1 MYLYEKKGIGPPLE
15 AQEED
20 SCGRDSIDVAEE
32 NHGRRGVG
40 GGGVGSQGV
49 SRFLS
54 RRCSRC
60 EALFC
65 VLCALC
71 VFSVHCSRFS
81 SWGTASGV
89 VGSNKVGRCCSVWT
103 SSSSSGRSIS
113 STSCAAPFGLGAGKQ
128 RRLLSGD

>member
-1 MYLYEKKGIGPPLE
+1 MYLYEKKGTGPPPK

-20 SCGRDSIDVAEE
+20 ICVRDSIDVAEE
-32 NHGRRGVG
+32 DDGRRGVG

-71 VFSVHCSRFS
+71 VFSVL
-81 SWGTASGV
+81 V
-89 VGSNKVGRCCSVWT
+89 VGHC
-103 SSSSSGRSIS
+103 
-113 STSCAAPFGLGAGKQ
+113 
-128 RRLLSGD
+128 

>member
-1 MYLYEKKGIGPPLE
+1 MFVFLIFNENKMPMCICMKKGTGPSPPK

-32 NHGRRGVG
+32 DDGPRGVG
-40 GGGVGSQGV
+40 GAVGSQGV

-71 VFSVHCSRFS
+71 VFSVL
-81 SWGTASGV
+81 V
-89 VGSNKVGRCCSVWT
+89 VGHC
-103 SSSSSGRSIS
+103 
-113 STSCAAPFGLGAGKQ
+113 
-128 RRLLSGD
+128 

>member
-1 MYLYEKKGIGPPLE
+1 MYFYEKKGTGPPPK

-20 SCGRDSIDVAEE
+20 ICVRDSIDIAEE
-32 NHGRRGVG
+32 DDGRRGV

-71 VFSVHCSRFS
+71 VFSVL
-81 SWGTASGV
+81 V
-89 VGSNKVGRCCSVWT
+89 VGHC
-103 SSSSSGRSIS
+103 
-113 STSCAAPFGLGAGKQ
+113 
-128 RRLLSGD
+128 

>member
-1 MYLYEKKGIGPPLE
+1 MYLYEKKGLGHPPPK

-32 NHGRRGVG
+32 DHGRRGV

-71 VFSVHCSRFS
+71 VFSVL
-81 SWGTASGV
+81 V
-89 VGSNKVGRCCSVWT
+89 VGHC
-103 SSSSSGRSIS
+103 
-113 STSCAAPFGLGAGKQ
+113 
-128 RRLLSGD
+128 

>member
-1 MYLYEKKGIGPPLE
+1 MYLYEKRDWAFPPPKT
-15 AQEED
+15 QEED

-32 NHGRRGVG
+32 DDGPRGVG

-71 VFSVHCSRFS
+71 VFSVL
-81 SWGTASGV
+81 V
-89 VGSNKVGRCCSVWT
+89 VGHC
-103 SSSSSGRSIS
+103 
-113 STSCAAPFGLGAGKQ
+113 
-128 RRLLSGD
+128 

>member
-1 MYLYEKKGIGPPLE
+1 MYLYEKRDWAFPPPKT
-15 AQEED
+15 QEED

-32 NHGRRGVG
+32 DHGRRGVG
-40 GGGVGSQGV
+40 GGAVGSQGV

-71 VFSVHCSRFS
+71 VFSVL
-81 SWGTASGV
+81 V
-89 VGSNKVGRCCSVWT
+89 VGHC
-103 SSSSSGRSIS
+103 
-113 STSCAAPFGLGAGKQ
+113 
-128 RRLLSGD
+128 

>member
-1 MYLYEKKGIGPPLE
+1 MAVVVLVVVVWGPKGSV
-15 AQEED
+15 A
-20 SCGRDSIDVAEE
+20 SCRADVLVVK
-32 NHGRRGVG
+32 HYSVFY
-40 GGGVGSQGV
+40 V
-49 SRFLS
+49 LS
-54 RRCSRC
+54 
-60 EALFC
+60 
-65 VLCALC
+65 

-103 SSSSSGRSIS
+103 SSSSSSSSRSTS

>member
-1 MYLYEKKGIGPPLE
+1 MYFYEKKGTGSPPK

-20 SCGRDSIDVAEE
+20 SCGRDSLDVAEE
-32 NHGRRGVG
+32 DDGRRGVGG

-71 VFSVHCSRFS
+71 ILGALFSVL
-81 SWGTASGV
+81 V
-89 VGSNKVGRCCSVWT
+89 VGHC
-103 SSSSSGRSIS
+103 
-113 STSCAAPFGLGAGKQ
+113 
-128 RRLLSGD
+128 